1 LEKKWFVVYWDISAT
16 RFSGPYDDKESAV
29 NEAIEECD
37 NAVGDLFASVFTL
50 DLEAIV
56 GDE

>member
-1 LEKKWFVVYWDISAT
+1 MVYWDISAT

-37 NAVGDLFASVFTL
+37 NAVGDLFASAFTL